1 MVQSWWIDLLDCSQS
16 NLYVF
21 RFVVGKLSQ
30 GNKLQRET
38 LSSFWASVAAW
49 HLFYFIPHFI
59 IIFARRR
66 WRRRKLKTPPSPRHI
81 KNIFM
86 QHFYDFRLAASATA
100 ATTQRDKGCNGL
112 RSWRQQRHLLHL
124 LSIKWHFPWLPAC
137 LPAVFIPPSVSSLT
151 SPSSFPFS
159 TWSSCGSCN
168 AAYFSLRLKC
178 CFPSLRNSNRNCK
191 WENGRKTFWNGATGG
206 GWVENDVSHTL
217 LGVLMG
223 HRFAPLSHI
232 INH

>member
-1 MVQSWWIDLLDCSQS
+1 MLSKQSLCFS
-16 NLYVF
+16 F
-21 RFVVGKLSQ
+21 RCRKLSQ
-30 GNKLQRET
+30 VHKLQRKT
-38 LSSFWASVAAW
+38 LSIFWASVAAW

-66 WRRRKLKTPPSPRHI
+66 WRRRKLKTPSPSPSARHI

-112 RSWRQQRHLLHL
+112 GSGREQRDTSFTCFQLNDT
-124 LSIKWHFPWLPAC
+124 FPGCLPAC
-137 LPAVFIPPSVSSLT
+137 LLSSSPSASSLT
-151 SPSSFPFS
+151 SPFPFS

-178 CFPSLRNSNRNCK
+178 CFRSLRNSNPNCK
-191 WENGRKTFWNGATGG
+191 WEKWQENVLNGGGRGKEG
-206 GWVENDVSHTL
+206 GWVENDVSHSL